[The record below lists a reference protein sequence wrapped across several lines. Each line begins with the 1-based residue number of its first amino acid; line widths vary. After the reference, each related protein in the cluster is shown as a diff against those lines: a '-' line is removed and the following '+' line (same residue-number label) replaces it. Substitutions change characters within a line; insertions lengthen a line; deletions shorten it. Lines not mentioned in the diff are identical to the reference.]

1 MHRREGEFLLALEP
15 ENPAQA
21 EACFHQAVAISRHH
35 QARSLELRATMSLA
49 RLRRR
54 QGRGDEARTALA
66 AVYGTFTEGF
76 TTPDLVD
83 AAAQLNS

>member
-1 MHRREGEFLLALEP
+1 
-15 ENPAQA
+15 
-21 EACFHQAVAISRHH
+21 
-35 QARSLELRATMSLA
+35 MSLA